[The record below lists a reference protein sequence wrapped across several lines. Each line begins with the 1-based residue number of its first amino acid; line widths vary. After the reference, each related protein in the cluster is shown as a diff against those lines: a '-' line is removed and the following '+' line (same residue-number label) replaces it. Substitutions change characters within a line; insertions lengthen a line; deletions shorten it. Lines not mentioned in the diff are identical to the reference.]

1 MDNRP
6 SFFTYAKYLYKKL
19 FGTSYASTAILCKSG
34 KQYAQV
40 TSGFFKAFRFLYFSG
55 AVFTGFILLLFY
67 SSLIGFTFTA
77 ASLLVYVAISI
88 FRYFFTR
95 FVEVD
100 SDGRPI
106 DSPNSQDILKLEKPS
121 FGDYLKNWRR
131 IKGAVNAKVPIA
143 YKGQEYYAHSSR
155 PLFVLIFLLL
165 FSLELWISFALY
177 ISFAYNFLIFIGI
190 ILVVQLLSP
199 LVYFFTVFHH
209 EKDYE
214 DMPLFDKQTRN
225 YTFTSLDYIMRGV
238 VIVLVIIPLISV
250 SFIINRLPIH
260 ECIMINEDTTYN
272 EAYIVAQEFAIEKCG
287 DEASLSHYIICLDGK
302 EAVQKRQPND
312 WKLYFHNSPTDIFSR
327 PSQTMSISKNAGSV
341 NMYTYHDFAV
351 PSKSMINAP
360 TLPVDAGEILS
371 ILETELEISVDDMKA
386 TFIRISGGVGSESLE
401 RNTCIVSIENK
412 EYMVDFEN
420 KTAHV
425 HK

>member
-55 AVFTGFILLLFY
+55 TVFTGFILLLFY

-88 FRYFFTR
+88 FRYFFIR
-95 FVEVD
+95 FVEVND
-100 SDGRPI
+100 DGRPI
-106 DSPNSQDILKLEKPS
+106 ESPNSQDILTLEKPS
-121 FGDYLKNWRR
+121 FVDYLKNWRR
-131 IKGAVNAKVPIA
+131 IKGAVDVKIPIV
-143 YKGQEYYAHSSR
+143 YKGQEYYSNSSR
-155 PLFVLIFLLL
+155 PLAALIWILL
-165 FSLELWISFALY
+165 FSLVQLWIRFAIY

-190 ILVVQLLSP
+190 ILVVLLLSP
-199 LVYFFTVFHH
+199 LVYFFSVFHH

-214 DMPLFDKQTRN
+214 DMPLFDKQTTN
-225 YTFTSLDYIMRGV
+225 YKLTSLDYIMRGI
-238 VIVLVIIPLISV
+238 VIVLVIIPV
-250 SFIINRLPIH
+250 FFINRLPIH
-260 ECIMINEDTTYN
+260 ECIKMNGDTTYD
-272 EAYIVAQEFAIEKCG
+272 EAYIMAQEFAIEKCG

-312 WKLYFHNSPTDIFSR
+312 WELYFHNSPTGIFSR

-360 TLPVDAGEILS
+360 TLPVDADEILS

-386 TFIRISGGVGSESLE
+386 TFIRISGGVGIESLE